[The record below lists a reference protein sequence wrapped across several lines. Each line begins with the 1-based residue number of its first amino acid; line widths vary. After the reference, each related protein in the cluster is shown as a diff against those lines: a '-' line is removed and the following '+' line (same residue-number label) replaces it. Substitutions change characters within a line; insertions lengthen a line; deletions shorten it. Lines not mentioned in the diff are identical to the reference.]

1 MWFLAKM
8 CEEIMFWKDKW
19 FFQTLLTVLILGAC
33 TIDMYSPNF
42 ILKSH
47 VQNRLQ
53 RLLHVLSSIMPHQT
67 TILYY

>member
-47 VQNRLQ
+47 VQNR
-53 RLLHVLSSIMPHQT
+53 HQ
-67 TILYY
+67 